1 MVALQFLVLPVQVR
15 ILVRQPQHSGCAG
28 FRRGLFPFLCFCD
41 CVRQIPLCVFCEQAF
56 EEGLVGDFGGADA
69 RADAGPHHV
78 VVALADR

>member
-1 MVALQFLVLPVQVR
+1 
-15 ILVRQPQHSGCAG
+15 
-28 FRRGLFPFLCFCD
+28 
-41 CVRQIPLCVFCEQAF
+41 VRQIPLCVFCEQAF